1 MCACLCYP
9 LRGHTYAS
17 SGAKFSSIPI
27 HVLRYVLAR
36 REKFAGNGPA
46 TGYRFI
52 LYPVPGRFVL
62 RPGPRE
68 VAFCLGGD

>member
-1 MCACLCYP
+1 MPA
-9 LRGHTYAS
+9 YAILYVDIHMHLLP
-17 SGAKFSSIPI
+17 KFSSIPI
-27 HVLRYVLAR
+27 HVPRYILPR

-62 RPGPRE
+62 RLGPRE
-68 VAFCLGGD
+68 VSFCLGRD